1 MWQQLLKNKYLGD
14 KSLTQISRRPG
25 DSHFWSGLM
34 AIKDQFL
41 RWGHFQVRD
50 GQATRFW
57 KDKWLTSRSLSER
70 FPNLFNVVRNKSAL
84 VAQVCLDTNLNLS
97 FRRTIT
103 GIKLVEWQNLLYLLS
118 SVSLNPSSDK
128 FVWDGHKNGIFL
140 VQSMYHLLMY
150 NPSNNRNKMI
160 WKLKIPLKIKVFLWN
175 LGRGAILT
183 KDNLARRRWKGSL
196 TCCFCNR
203 NESIQHLF
211 YCYIAKNIWRI
222 IYFALKIEMPV
233 NINHIIGSWASNSD
247 LRYKK
252 LLLTGTSALLW
263 SIWLTRNEVA
273 FNHKPIPSIVQVI
286 FRGTHWLRFW
296 RLLQKKETHQQI
308 LDVCQ
313 ALEVVAMEVFANH
326 GWRSNAR
333 LECG

>member
-1 MWQQLLKNKYLGD
+1 M
-14 KSLTQISRRPG
+14 
-25 DSHFWSGLM
+25 
-34 AIKDQFL
+34 
-41 RWGHFQVRD
+41 
-50 GQATRFW
+50 
-57 KDKWLTSRSLSER
+57 
-70 FPNLFNVVRNKSAL
+70 
-84 VAQVCLDTNLNLS
+84 
-97 FRRTIT
+97 
-103 GIKLVEWQNLLYLLS
+103 
-118 SVSLNPSSDK
+118 
-128 FVWDGHKNGIFL
+128 
-140 VQSMYHLLMY
+140 
-150 NPSNNRNKMI
+150 
-160 WKLKIPLKIKVFLWN
+160 WN

-203 NESIQHLF
+203 NESIQHLFF

-286 FRGTHWLRFW
+286 FRGTHWFRFW
-296 RLLQKKETHQQI
+296 RLL
-308 LDVCQ
+308 
-313 ALEVVAMEVFANH
+313 
-326 GWRSNAR
+326 
-333 LECG
+333 